1 MRRPQI
7 LLDRDHSYAAIKAAL
22 AKQDSLTFMFKRII
36 RHLVRTIRKIRTT
49 G

>member
-7 LLDRDHSYAAIKAAL
+7 LLDRNHSYAAIKAAL
-22 AKQDSLTFMFKRII
+22 AKQDSLTFWF
-36 RHLVRTIRKIRTT
+36 RHIMRALVRAMRKIGRT